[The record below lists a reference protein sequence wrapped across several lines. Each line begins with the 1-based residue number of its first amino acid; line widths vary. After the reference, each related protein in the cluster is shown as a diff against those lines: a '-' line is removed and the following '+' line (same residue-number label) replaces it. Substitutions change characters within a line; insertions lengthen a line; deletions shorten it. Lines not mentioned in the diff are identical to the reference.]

1 LVFSSHCF
9 CHKIDEDGNR
19 ISASSKLLQRIVDD
33 VQQNHINIV
42 TMMENLRKLKAH
54 NCIRHQGIKAPF
66 EDMVGKSPVLAR
78 KTNTIANHGTRSA
91 T

>member
-42 TMMENLRKLKAH
+42 T
-54 NCIRHQGIKAPF
+54 
-66 EDMVGKSPVLAR
+66 VG
-78 KTNTIANHGTRSA
+78 GQQ
-91 T
+91 